1 MPDFYTI
8 SSVRS
13 DLSRYKKNNSY
24 SNCYSDLCSFFQ
36 NKSIEDIFNQPQVLY
51 ENGNFRYL
59 KSRLDNSNNGKGKS
73 CGYRLYYYVD
83 REKESVTLLGFYPKV
98 GKYGKPDI
106 SKAEEKKMIL
116 DYREELRTNSLV
128 EHSIKNNF
136 LEVSNV

>member
-1 MPDFYTI
+1 LPNFYTI

-24 SNCYSDLCSFFQ
+24 GNCCIDLCSFFQ
-36 NKSIEDIFNQPQVLY
+36 YKSIEDIFNQPQVLY

-106 SKAEEKKMIL
+106 SKTEEKK
-116 DYREELRTNSLV
+116 
-128 EHSIKNNF
+128 
-136 LEVSNV
+136 

>member
-1 MPDFYTI
+1 LPVFYTI

-24 SNCYSDLCSFFQ
+24 SNCCNDLCSFFL
-36 NKSIEDIFNQPQVLY
+36 NKSIDDIFSLPQILY
-51 ENGNFRYL
+51 DNGDFRYL

-83 REKESVTLLGFYPKV
+83 REKECVTLLGFYPKV

-106 SKAEEKKMIL
+106 SKAEEKQMIL
-116 DYREELRTNSLV
+116 DYKEELRAGLLV
-128 EHSIKNNF
+128 EHSIKKNF
-136 LEVSNV
+136 VEEVEV